1 MSLQDF
7 FVVVQTCRTSVC
19 LYTYTVPYSI
29 SFIVPIGKQLFILVF
44 LFLSDGLIKKLEELE
59 QNSNIYKG
67 KSGVS

>member
-1 MSLQDF
+1 MWFKPVEPL
-7 FVVVQTCRTSVC
+7 FVFTHT
-19 LYTYTVPYSI
+19 LYHAVKTL
-29 SFIVPIGKQLFILVF
+29 IVPVGKQLFILVF